1 MVLWEITAATAYFLG
16 LKRTYRIA
24 LRLQR
29 RIFGPRRNKI
39 RQFLHRRTRGI
50 FDVAVSV
57 HKNIQHRDLEAG
69 RNIGNCILRLLDR
82 IKPSAEIRGSVGKQS
97 NVSSSTEISTKSPN
111 LNSVGK
117 HPDIRSSSSTESNTK
132 PLHLNNSLA
141 DVHRPSNKSSIQGG
155 NDGRRHFTS
164 LSMNSMPAIMMTKK
178 VKQMGMHAL
187 PHRYNG
193 VLRKDIAL
201 WMYGKWGIHSS
212 CWKRIGRTLLSYLTG
227 MTCDG
232 RVEGSKRE
240 EFRSEAY
247 ISFRTEKDFLF
258 FFYQMAI
265 SRDVKPG

>member
-29 RIFGPRRNKI
+29 RIFGPRHNKI
-39 RQFLHRRTRGI
+39 RQFLHRRTRGV

-69 RNIGNCILRLLDR
+69 RNIGNRILRLLDR

-117 HPDIRSSSSTESNTK
+117 HPDIRSSSSSSSAETTTK
-132 PLHLNNSLA
+132 SLNLNNSLA
-141 DVHRPSNKSSIQGG
+141 GVHRPSNKSSVQGG
-155 NDGRRHFTS
+155 DDGRRHFTS
-164 LSMNSMPAIMMTKK
+164 LSTNSVPAIMMTKK
-178 VKQMGMHAL
+178 VKQTGMYAL

-201 WMYGKWGIHSS
+201 WMYGK
-212 CWKRIGRTLLSYLTG
+212 
-227 MTCDG
+227 
-232 RVEGSKRE
+232 
-240 EFRSEAY
+240 
-247 ISFRTEKDFLF
+247 
-258 FFYQMAI
+258 
-265 SRDVKPG
+265 